1 MAEVEMARGKE
12 IWEAA
17 AIGTKSGSE
26 RSANAMRFYA
36 LSRMLAEAETSAL
49 MGMEAEATQQL
60 VELQAHVEILAAR
73 LAASTA
79 EPRQEAA

>member
-1 MAEVEMARGKE
+1 MARGKE

-17 AIGTKSGSE
+17 DKGTKSGNQ

-49 MGMEAEATQQL
+49 SGLDAEAAEQL
-60 VELQAHVEILAAR
+60 RELQAHAEKLVTMLAPDKKGR
-73 LAASTA
+73 PSLVAA
-79 EPRQEAA
+79 

>member
-1 MAEVEMARGKE
+1 MARGKE

-17 AIGTKSGSE
+17 SKGTKCGTE

-49 MGMEAEATQQL
+49 MGMDAEAARQL
-60 VELQAHVEILAAR
+60 RELQAHAEKLVAQLAPPSAPGQPS
-73 LAASTA
+73 LVAI
-79 EPRQEAA
+79 